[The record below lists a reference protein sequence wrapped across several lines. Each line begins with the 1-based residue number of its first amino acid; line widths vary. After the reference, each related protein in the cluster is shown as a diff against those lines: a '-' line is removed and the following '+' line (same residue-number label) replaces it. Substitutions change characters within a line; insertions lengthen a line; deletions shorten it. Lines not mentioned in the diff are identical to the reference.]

1 MPSNKTTYYM
11 TSLGCARNLVDSE
24 IMAGSLDAAGLFATP
39 AAADADIIIINTCG
53 FIESAVDESIDAILE
68 LAEQKNSG
76 RCRRLIVTG
85 CLPERFRE
93 DLAPTLPEVD
103 VFLGTGACPQIVAA
117 ALDLPAN
124 GQSLLLPPPEANPL
138 QQHDTRRITPASPSI
153 YLKITEGCDRRCT
166 YCIIPKLKGRLR
178 SRPMDDILTEAANL
192 IKAGYREIVLIGQD
206 TGAYGSDLPAPASL
220 DRLLAA
226 IAALSADTW
235 VRFLY
240 GSPDRTSDA
249 LLETVAAFD
258 NICSYFDVP
267 VQHASPKILKRMG
280 RNGDAADLLRLFER
294 IRSMVP
300 DAVLRTTLMVGF
312 PGETA
317 RDFQRL
323 MEFVE
328 TVQIDHVGVFTYSD
342 AEDLASHHLS
352 GHVSRKTAQKRHDA
366 LMALQAGI
374 SHAHNRKRLGRTFP
388 VLIEERMDNGLCLG
402 RAAFQAPEVDGV
414 IYVESSDL
422 RTGEF
427 TSVTITDAFEYDL
440 KGKTT

>member
-1 MPSNKTTYYM
+1 MPDKTTYYM

-24 IMAGSLDAAGLFATP
+24 IMAGSLDAAGLAPTP
-39 AAADADIIIINTCG
+39 EAGEADIIIINTCG

-124 GQSLLLPPPEANPL
+124 GQSLLLPPPAANPL

-192 IKAGYREIVLIGQD
+192 IKAGHREIVLIGQD

-226 IAALSADTW
+226 IATLSPDTW

-280 RNGDAADLLRLFER
+280 RNGEAADLRRLFER
-294 IRSMVP
+294 IRSTVP

-374 SHAHNRKRLGRTFP
+374 SHAHNEKRLGRTFP
-388 VLIEERMDNGLCLG
+388 VLIEEQMDNGLYTG

-422 RTGEF
+422 RIGEF
-427 TSVTITDAFEYDL
+427 VSVTMTDAFEYDL
-440 KGKTT
+440 KGKPQ